1 MTAID
6 TNVLIRYITQDVPEQ
21 AAIAERFMDT
31 LTASRPGFVSREVV
45 IEVVWVL
52 ERSYGFSRG
61 QIIEVLT
68 TMIGA
73 ENLTIE
79 SDEDVAR
86 ATFMYEQSGT
96 DFSDLVILM
105 AAERVGCESLYTFD
119 RKFARLDNVMLLG
132 EDFLLTS
139 T

>member
-21 AAIAERFMDT
+21 AAIAGRFMDA
-31 LTASRPGFVSREVV
+31 LTSSRPGFVSREVV

-52 ERSYGFSRG
+52 ERSYGFSRS
-61 QIIEVLT
+61 QIVEVLIT
-68 TMIGA
+68 LIGA
-73 ENLTIE
+73 ENLNVE

-119 RKFARLDNVMLLG
+119 HKFARLDSVTLLS
-132 EDFLLTS
+132 EDFQLTS